1 MFREINRE
9 GDAMSQKTMLALLRA
24 NPEGY
29 VSGEQVSEQ
38 LGLSRAAVW
47 KAVDALRRKGYDIE
61 ARAGMGYRLVSAP
74 DLVTEEEIRAFLRND
89 RELHCFAEIDSTNTY
104 LKKLAMTGAPH
115 GTAAVADCQTA
126 GRGRM
131 DRVFQSPKGKGIYLS
146 VLLRPELPP
155 QKLLPVTALCG
166 VGVCRAVERVCG
178 IRPQLKWPN
187 DPVVNGKKLC
197 GILTEMAL
205 EGETGRLQYLVLGV
219 GLNVAQTAADFT
231 PDVAAM
237 ATSVNEAAGRQVS
250 RAALTAAMLEE
261 IDAMYGAL
269 CRDDTADYLAE
280 YRTRCVNLGKTVQL
294 IRPNG
299 SRDTV
304 TAEAVDEE
312 FSLVVRYPDGRQET
326 VRTGEVSVRGMY
338 GYVE

>member
-1 MFREINRE
+1 
-9 GDAMSQKTMLALLRA
+9 MSQKTMLALLRNA
-24 NPEGY
+24 SGGY

-47 KAVDALRRKGYDIE
+47 KAVDALRRKGYEIE
-61 ARAGMGYRLVSAP
+61 ARAGVGYRLVSAP
-74 DLVTEEEIRAFLRND
+74 DLVTEEEIRAFLGD
-89 RELHCFAEIDSTNTY
+89 DSREIHCFDEIDSTNNY
-104 LKKLAMTGAPH
+104 LKKLAMTGAAH
-115 GTAAVADCQTA
+115 GTAAVADSQTA

-146 VLLRPELPP
+146 VLMRPQLPP

-178 IRPQLKWPN
+178 VQPQLKWPN
-187 DPVVNGKKLC
+187 DPVVNGRKLC

-219 GLNVAQTAADFT
+219 GLNVAQTAEDFT
-231 PDVAAM
+231 PDVAAI
-237 ATSVNEAAGRQVS
+237 ATSVNEAAGKSVS
-250 RAALTAAMLEE
+250 RSALTAAMLEE
-261 IDAMYGAL
+261 IDAMYDAL
-269 CRDDTADYLAE
+269 CRDDTAAYLEE
-280 YRTRCVNLGKTVQL
+280 YRARCVNLGKTVQL
-294 IRPNG
+294 LRPDG
-299 SRDTV
+299 SRETV

-312 FSLVVRYPDGRQET
+312 FSLVVCHPDGRHET
-326 VRTGEVSVRGMY
+326 IRSGEVSVRGMY